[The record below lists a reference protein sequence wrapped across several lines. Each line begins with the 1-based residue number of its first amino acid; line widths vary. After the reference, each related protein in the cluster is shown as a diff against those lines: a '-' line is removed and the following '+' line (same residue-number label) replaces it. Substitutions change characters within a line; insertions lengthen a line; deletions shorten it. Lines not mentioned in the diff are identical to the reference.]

1 MASKQLLRGEVTVW
15 DRAAVVRGCE
25 VAVRHLPLPPC
36 ILYDKKTNW
45 MGMESMHIDVI
56 LLGFFFV

>member
-15 DRAAVVRGCE
+15 DRAAVVGGCE

-45 MGMESMHIDVI
+45 IEMESMHIDLV
-56 LLGFFFV
+56 LLVLFFV